1 MPTLL
6 PLGQAQNETN
16 GKSETGEM
24 FLLGRHTIQQR
35 RTGSQI
41 NTHKLQY
48 LSYEVSIASRKKM
61 TVINY
66 SPLLRCSIHNHYVK
80 EYLDF
85 PRSTFTECLFASSNT
100 HFLTFAPVFDKQATH
115 RAFILAVDETTV

>member
-1 MPTLL
+1 MLTLL

-66 SPLLRCSIHNHYVK
+66 RPLLRFSIHNHYVK
-80 EYLDF
+80 GYFNRIFQGQPLQSASLQVQTRIPSPLRQYLINR
-85 PRSTFTECLFASSNT
+85 PLIELSY
-100 HFLTFAPVFDKQATH
+100 
-115 RAFILAVDETTV
+115 

>member
-35 RTGSQI
+35 RTGSRI

-48 LSYEVSIASRKKM
+48 LSYEVSIASRKKNDCDKLQP
-61 TVINY
+61 IAQIFY
-66 SPLLRCSIHNHYVK
+66 SQSLCEGI
-80 EYLDF
+80 F
-85 PRSTFTECLFASSNT
+85 
-100 HFLTFAPVFDKQATH
+100 
-115 RAFILAVDETTV
+115 